1 MSTRQGVWRQ
11 KDCWSCVPRLRLRGH
26 CAQPWFP
33 VPISAFL
40 SYSHKDEVLRHE
52 LVTALSTLQRTGAI
66 ACWHDRRII
75 PGQEWE
81 PQISE
86 QLLSA
91 ELILLLISSD
101 FIASDF
107 CYRIELEQ
115 AMERHSRDEARVIPI
130 LLRPVDWKGTPFAR
144 LQILPSDAVP
154 VTNWASRDAAYLDI
168 AQGIRR
174 AIADLNN
181 TTTSAPAVDDSRSL
195 LSDNAKGVTAALVP
209 ETPEGPVPLQS
220 PFYMPSPL
228 EPRCFAELESPGA
241 LIRIKAPSRMGKTS
255 LLVRLLA
262 RAEAMGQRC
271 VSLNLLDLNQ
281 SALQS
286 PMSFMQAFCTAL
298 LRELEV
304 RRRINDVWDDSLG
317 PNDNTNDLVKELLLN
332 KGDRASVL
340 AIDNCD
346 RLFGHPEIAGEFFSL
361 LRAWHER
368 ARTKAPWGQL
378 RLVIVYSQE
387 PYLIQDINQS
397 PFNVGLPIELDAFTA
412 AQLTELGQRHGLAFS
427 PAQEQ
432 EFWELTG
439 GHPYLVRAG
448 LYQLSAGE
456 QPFEAFLR
464 TAPTEAGC
472 FSDHLRHLLGLLVAQ
487 PRLAEAFSAVIHAN
501 RPVRVRAEEAFQL
514 DSLGLVTRVEN
525 DVQLRCSLYRRYFQD
540 RWERPA

>member
-1 MSTRQGVWRQ
+1 M
-11 KDCWSCVPRLRLRGH
+11 
-26 CAQPWFP
+26 
-33 VPISAFL
+33 PISAFL
-40 SYSHKDEVLRHE
+40 SYSHKDEVLRQE

-66 ACWHDRRII
+66 ECWHDRRII

-107 CYRIELEQ
+107 CYQIELEQ

-181 TTTSAPAVDDSRSL
+181 TIASASAVDDSTCRL
-195 LSDNAKGVTAALVP
+195 TDNAKGVTAALPP

-228 EPRCFAELESPGA
+228 EPRCFAELESAGA
-241 LIRIKAPSRMGKTS
+241 LISIKAPSRMGKTS

-281 SALQS
+281 SALQT
-286 PMSFMQAFCTAL
+286 PLSFMQAFCTAL

-304 RRRINDVWDDSLG
+304 RRRIVDVWDASLG
-317 PNDNTNDLVKELLLN
+317 PNDNTNDLVRELLLQT
-332 KGDRASVL
+332 GDRASVL

-346 RLFGHPEIAGEFFSL
+346 RLFGHPEIAAEFFSL

-412 AQLTELGQRHGLAFS
+412 AQQMELSQRHGLAFT
-427 PAQEQ
+427 PVQEHQ
-432 EFWELTG
+432 FWELTG

-487 PRLAEAFSAVIHAN
+487 PRMAEAFSAVINAN

-540 RWERPA
+540 RWQRPA